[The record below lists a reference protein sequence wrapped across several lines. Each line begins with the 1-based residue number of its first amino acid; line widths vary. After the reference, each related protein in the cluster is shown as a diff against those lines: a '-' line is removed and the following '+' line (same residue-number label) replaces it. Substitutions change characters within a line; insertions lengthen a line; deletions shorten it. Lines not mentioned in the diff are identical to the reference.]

1 MGCGNA
7 HFFVWVG
14 HLFRDKII
22 QRVKEIAQPILN
34 SLGLEL
40 VDVAYSSGGQK
51 GLLRVYIDKGS
62 GVTLEDCEKV
72 SQYLGHAL
80 DVEDP
85 IPISYTLEVS
95 SPGLDR
101 PLKRPEDF
109 LRSVGKLVRIRTH
122 EPIDQDRNF
131 MGRLSTAGESGIELI
146 LENGKILII
155 PFEKIAAARLE
166 IEF

>member
-1 MGCGNA
+1 MI
-7 HFFVWVG
+7 
-14 HLFRDKII
+14 FREEII
-22 QRVKEIAQPILN
+22 QRVAEIARPILD

-40 VDVAYSSGGQK
+40 VEVGYSSGGQK
-51 GLLRVYIDKGS
+51 GLLRVFIDKGE

-85 IPISYTLEVS
+85 IPNAYTLEVS

-109 LRSVGKLVRIRTH
+109 ARSVGKLVRIKTLR
-122 EPIDQDRNF
+122 PIEFDYTF
-131 MGRLSTAGESGIELI
+131 IGRLTAVGESSIEI
-146 LENGKILII
+146 MMDNGKVLMI
-155 PFEKIAAARLE
+155 PYGEIAAARLE
-166 IEF
+166 VEF